1 MQKLICTLILWII
14 LVTVHIVAQND
25 VNEKSNLNDI
35 IEQST
40 NDNDDN
46 SAVDYEQLTL
56 LLLDLRKNPTNLNNV
71 DENILLQL
79 PGMNSILVNNLRK
92 YIQQNGK
99 LTSVFE
105 LQAVPGFDLE
115 VISRIEPYITVKESS
130 IYDINSNPNAFFR
143 PNIRNIPKDLH
154 YELMIRSIRTLE
166 KQEGYIRTT
175 GNRYLGDPW
184 RQYFRFRGMYRNNV
198 SFGIVT
204 EKDAGEQLIW
214 QPDKKI
220 YGADFISAHF
230 HIRDFGRIKA
240 LSVGDYTL
248 NIGQGLVFWNGLAFG
263 KGVETINVV
272 KRNGRGILPYRSV
285 NEYMFARGIATTIAI
300 TKKIEIT
307 TFYSNRNLDASA
319 ALTDTLSE
327 EVVAFSTINLAGLH
341 RTENE
346 INKKNNT
353 NEQIAGGRVTYQ
365 KHNFK
370 AGCTGYYQE
379 FNKPFVVPA
388 NGYRRYDFSGKNNAV
403 FGADYDYTVQ
413 NINFFGELAMSKNQ
427 KLATIQGALIS
438 LDPKVDM
445 AVLFRYLDKE
455 FHNTNGNVFAER
467 RFDLNNETGIYTGIK
482 IKPNTK
488 WLLSSYY
495 DKFWFPQWRYD
506 VSMPSEGSRF
516 LAQIDYS
523 ASRNN
528 VTSLRYRHNFK
539 QKNAD
544 NLIPNQNLKYLSNFY
559 TEYLRLDNRIQLTQ
573 TLESHTR
580 MEFSWYKDDA
590 KKIHT
595 GLLILQD
602 INFKVWK
609 NKLELTGRYAIF
621 DSKNYEARIY
631 AYENDILGLYTIPAY
646 SGVGT
651 RAYLM
656 LRWIVTDK
664 IDFWVRYSNTLYTDR
679 ESVGSYLDESQ
690 GNTRSDIKLQLRIT
704 F

>member
-1 MQKLICTLILWII
+1 
-14 LVTVHIVAQND
+14 AQTD
-25 VNEKSNLNDI
+25 VGEKSNLNDI
-35 IEQST
+35 LEQSI

-56 LLLDLRKNPTNLNNV
+56 LLIDLQKNPTNLNEV

-99 LTSVFE
+99 LTSIFE
-105 LQAVPGFDLE
+105 LQAVPGYDLE
-115 VISRIEPYITVKESS
+115 VISRIQPYVTVKESS
-130 IYDINSNPNAFFR
+130 IFDINPDQKAFSR

-154 YELMIRSIRTLE
+154 YEIMARSIRILE
-166 KQEGYIRTT
+166 KQEGYIRTS

-184 RQYFRFRGMYRNNV
+184 RQYFRFRGMYRNNLA
-198 SFGIVT
+198 FGIVL
-204 EKDAGEQLIW
+204 EKDAGEQMIW
-214 QPDKKI
+214 QPQNKI

-240 LSVGDYTL
+240 LSIGDYTL

-285 NEYMFARGIATTIAI
+285 NEYMFARGVATTVAI
-300 TKKIEIT
+300 TKPIEIT
-307 TFYSNRNLDASA
+307 AFYSNRNLDASV
-319 ALTDTLSE
+319 ALTDTLNE
-327 EVVAFSTINLAGLH
+327 EILAFSTINISGLH
-341 RTENE
+341 RTPNE
-346 INKKNNT
+346 ISKKNNVK
-353 NEQIAGGRVTYQ
+353 EQMFGGRMSYQ
-365 KHNFK
+365 KYNFK
-370 AGCTGYYQE
+370 AGCTAYYQE

-388 NGYRRYDFSGKNNAV
+388 SGYRRYEFADKTNAV
-403 FGADYDYTVQ
+403 FGADYDYTVE
-413 NINFFGELAMSKNQ
+413 NVNFFGEVAMSKNQ
-427 KLATIQGALIS
+427 KPALIQGALMS
-438 LDPKVDM
+438 LDPKVD
-445 AVLFRYLDKE
+445 AAILLRYLDKS

-467 RFDLNNETGIYTGIK
+467 RFDLNNEIGLYTGIK
-482 IKPNTK
+482 IKLNSK

-516 LAQIDYS
+516 LAQIDFS
-523 ASRNN
+523 PSRQN

-544 NLIPNQNLKYLSNFY
+544 NLIPNQNLKYLNDFY
-559 TEYLRLDNRIQLTQ
+559 TQYLRLDNRILLTQ

-580 MEFSWYKDDA
+580 IELCWYKDDA
-590 KKIHT
+590 PKIHT

-602 INFKVWK
+602 VNFKILK
-609 NKLELTGRYAIF
+609 NRLEFTGRYAIF
-621 DSKNYEARIY
+621 DSRNYQARIY
-631 AYENDILGLYTIPAY
+631 AYENDLLGLYTIPAY

-651 RAYLM
+651 RTYFM
-656 LRWIVTDK
+656 LRWAITKD
-664 IDFWVRYSNTLYTDR
+664 IDFWIRYSNTLYVDR
-679 ESVGSYLDESQ
+679 QTVGSYLDESQ
-690 GNTRSDIKLQLRIT
+690 GSRRSDIK
-704 F
+704 

>member
-1 MQKLICTLILWII
+1 MQKFVFLCLWVFLSCVILF
-14 LVTVHIVAQND
+14 AQND
-25 VNEKSNLNDI
+25 VNEKSTLNDI
-35 IEQST
+35 LEQST
-40 NDNDDN
+40 NDGDDN

-56 LLLDLRKNPTNLNNV
+56 LLLDLRKNPTNLN
-71 DENILLQL
+71 DIKEDILLQL
-79 PGMNSILVNNLRK
+79 PGMNSILVNNLRR

-105 LQAVPGFDLE
+105 LQAVPGFDLDI
-115 VISRIEPYITVKESS
+115 ISRIEPYITVKESS
-130 IYDINSNPNAFFR
+130 VYDINPNEKAFPR

-154 YELMIRSIRTLE
+154 YELIARSTRILE
-166 KQEGYIRTT
+166 KQEGYIRTS

-198 SFGIVT
+198 SFGIVA
-204 EKDAGEQLIW
+204 EKDAGEQFLW
-214 QPDKKI
+214 QPNQKM

-240 LSVGDYTL
+240 LSIGDYTL

-285 NEYMFARGIATTIAI
+285 NEYMFARGVATTMAI
-300 TKKIEIT
+300 TKRIEVT
-307 TFYSNRNLDASA
+307 AFYSNRNLDASV
-319 ALTDTLSE
+319 ALTDALSE
-327 EVVAFSTINLAGLH
+327 EILAFSTINLAGLH
-341 RTENE
+341 RTETE
-346 INKKNNT
+346 LSKKNNV
-353 NEQIAGGRVTYQ
+353 NEQIAGSRVAYQ

-370 AGCTGYYQE
+370 AGCTGYYQQ
-379 FNKPFVVPA
+379 FNRPFVVST
-388 NGYRRYDFSGKNNAV
+388 NGYKRYEFSDKTNAV
-403 FGADYDYTVQ
+403 LGADYDYTFE
-413 NINFFGELAMSKNQ
+413 NMNFFGEVAMSKNQ
-427 KLATIQGALIS
+427 KFATIQGALIS
-438 LDPKVDM
+438 LDPKVDA
-445 AVLFRYLDKE
+445 AVLFRYLDKS

-482 IKPNTK
+482 IKPTSK

-495 DKFWFPQWRYD
+495 DKFWFSQWRYD

-523 ASRNN
+523 FSRQNL
-528 VTSLRYRHNFK
+528 VSLRYRHNFK

-544 NLIPNQNLKYLSNFY
+544 NPISTQNLKYIDNFY
-559 TEYLRLDNRIQLTQ
+559 TDYFRLDNRIQLTQ

-580 MEFSWYKDDA
+580 IEFSWYKDDI
-590 KKIHT
+590 KKIYP

-602 INFKVWK
+602 LNFKVWK
-609 NKLELTGRYAIF
+609 NKLEFTGRYAIF
-621 DSKNYEARIY
+621 DAKNYESRIY

-651 RAYLM
+651 RTYVM
-656 LRWIVTDK
+656 VRWVLTDK
-664 IDFWVRYSNTLYTDR
+664 IDFWARYSNTLYTDR
-679 ESVGSYLDESQ
+679 DSVGSYLDESK
-690 GNTRSDIKLQLRIT
+690 GNIRSDIKLQLRIT